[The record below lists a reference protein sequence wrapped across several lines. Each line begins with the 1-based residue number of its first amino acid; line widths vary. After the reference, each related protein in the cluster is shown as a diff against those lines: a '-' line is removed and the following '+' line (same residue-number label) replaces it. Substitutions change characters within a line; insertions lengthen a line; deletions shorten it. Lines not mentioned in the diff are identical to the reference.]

1 MLTAAARPRRR
12 LVTSSTESHSLNYC
26 DYYTVFNFYCR
37 PLSLTLSLE
46 RLSAELLI
54 SLTC

>member
-26 DYYTVFNFYCR
+26 DYYTVFNFYCKLQTA
-37 PLSLTLSLE
+37 LSDSVS
-46 RLSAELLI
+46 RD
-54 SLTC
+54 